1 MKLTKTQKYS
11 LLALGVAVVAIIVMK
26 KRQEMESKKPVIVA
40 TTRPLIIEPIA

>member
-26 KRQEMESKKPVIVA
+26 NRQTTESKKPVIVA
-40 TTRPLIIEPIA
+40 TTRPLIIEPLA